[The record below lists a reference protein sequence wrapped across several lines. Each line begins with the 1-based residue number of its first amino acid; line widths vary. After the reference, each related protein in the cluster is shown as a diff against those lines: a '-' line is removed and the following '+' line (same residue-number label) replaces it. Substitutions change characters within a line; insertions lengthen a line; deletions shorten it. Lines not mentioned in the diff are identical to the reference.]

1 MKPHVICH
9 MVSSVDGRTW
19 QSRQRPERNKA
30 GNLFEV
36 LHDRLGSDAWLV
48 GRVTGREFAKR
59 DFYPTKPASQSYPR
73 TPWFARREA
82 AAWGIVI
89 DAKGKIAWGRSDIG
103 GDPIV
108 VVLTEQAPDS
118 HLEALREEGVSYVFA
133 GETELDLALL
143 LEIPNKELGI
153 ERLLVL
159 TTRGRIIRLGAE
171 SGELVR
177 EVCTAKRAM
186 VSDSPALQ
194 LVCAHDGVA
203 TSLSASPN
211 AVYLA
216 TCASDGLIKVGV
228 HH

>member
-1 MKPHVICH
+1 M
-9 MVSSVDGRTW
+9 
-19 QSRQRPERNKA
+19 
-30 GNLFEV
+30 
-36 LHDRLGSDAWLV
+36 
-48 GRVTGREFAKR
+48 
-59 DFYPTKPASQSYPR
+59 
-73 TPWFARREA
+73 A
-82 AAWGIVI
+82 AAGHASPLCINERGTLLAFAGPLPHTVSVINALTFDPVQLPRKLQIQADDAQIVQMDLATMPA
-89 DAKGKIAWGRSDIG
+89 DARGQLPGSVADMHFTRAGC
-103 GDPIV
+103 V
-108 VVLTEQAPDS
+108 APHLPGSSRGFDS
-118 HLEALREEGVSYVFA
+118 HE
-133 GETELDLALL
+133 
-143 LEIPNKELGI
+143 
-153 ERLLVL
+153 LLVL

-211 AVYLA
+211 EVYLA